1 MNNETGIAHPPQ
13 LERLNRAHGF
23 PLAERPAHSLLGRL
37 RRRLAALLLGD
48 YARDHASFQLD
59 LVQYLNA
66 LHDRVARLDL
76 RMSEEIRW
84 SVGALERTLHETFRA
99 ELNGVRSGL
108 DELRRSVAEGQGE
121 LRTLDSVARGIERIL
136 GAQALTSHDT
146 VSRDGDG
153 GSGSV
158 PSDYSYL
165 LLENRFR
172 GGEDEIRERL
182 RAYLPIFQAGII
194 GGESCAV
201 TSQPVLEIGA
211 GRGELQLLLREAG
224 VSSYGVDLDGAMVAR
239 CQSLGLD
246 VRRENGIEHLR
257 GLPDRS
263 LGGVIAVQVVE
274 HLPIAVLRE
283 LLSLCNRKVQQG
295 GRIVFETINTASM
308 VALAHNYFRD
318 PTHEW
323 PLHPE
328 TMRYLVEL
336 AGSQVL
342 DVQLRSPYPAGA
354 LLQEIAVGEFMP
366 PRWADTLE
374 TLNRNIRELNRLLF
388 GHQDYSIIARAL

>member
-1 MNNETGIAHPPQ
+1 MNREPGIAHPPQ

-23 PLAERPAHSLLGRL
+23 PLAERSARSLLGRL
-37 RRRLAALLLGD
+37 RRRLASILLGD
-48 YARDHASFQLD
+48 YAREHAAFQLD

-76 RMSEEIRW
+76 RMSEEISW
-84 SVGALERTLHETFRA
+84 SVGSLERKLQDVFRA
-99 ELNGVRSGL
+99 ELAGVRSGIE
-108 DELRRSVAEGQGE
+108 ELRRAVASDQSE
-121 LRTLDSVARGIERIL
+121 LKTLDSVARGIERIL
-136 GAQALTSHDT
+136 GAN
-146 VSRDGDG
+146 G
-153 GSGSV
+153 GVATAEPGAV
-158 PSDYSYL
+158 APADYSYL

-172 GGEDEIRERL
+172 GSEDEIRERL
-182 RAYLPIFQAGII
+182 RAYLPIFQAGTI
-194 GGESCAV
+194 GSIRCESTVA
-201 TSQPVLEIGA
+201 PVLEIGA

-224 VSSYGVDLDGAMVAR
+224 LRSYGVDFDAAMVAR

-246 VRRENGIEHLR
+246 VRQENGIEHLR
-257 GLPDRS
+257 ALPDRS

-274 HLPIAVLRE
+274 HLPISVLRE

-336 AGSQVL
+336 AGAEVL
-342 DVQLRSPYPAGA
+342 EVQLRSPYPAGA
-354 LLQEIAVGEFMP
+354 LLQEIAVGEFMT
-366 PRWADTLE
+366 PRWAETLE

-388 GHQDYSIIARAL
+388 GHQDYSIVARAL

>member
-1 MNNETGIAHPPQ
+1 MNSESGTAHPPQ

-23 PLAERPAHSLLGRL
+23 PLAARTAHSLLGRL
-37 RRRLAALLLGD
+37 RRRLASLLLGD
-48 YARDHASFQLD
+48 YARDHAAFQLD
-59 LVQYLNA
+59 LVQYLNT
-66 LHDRVARLDL
+66 LHDRVARLDI

-84 SVGALERTLHETFRA
+84 SVESLERKLQERFRA
-99 ELNGVRSGL
+99 EVADLRSGIE
-108 DELRRSVAEGQGE
+108 ELRHAVARDYSE
-121 LRTLDSVARGIERIL
+121 LKTLDSVARGIERIL
-136 GAQALTSHDT
+136 GASA
-146 VSRDGDG
+146 G
-153 GSGSV
+153 V
-158 PSDYSYL
+158 PAHQPATACAADYSYL

-182 RAYLPIFQAGII
+182 RAYLPIFQTGTI
-194 GGESCAV
+194 GGVSCVA
-201 TSQPVLEIGA
+201 TTGPILEIGA
-211 GRGELQLLLREAG
+211 GRGELQLLLKEAG
-224 VSSYGVDLDGAMVAR
+224 VASYGVDFDAAMVAR

-246 VRRENGIEHLR
+246 VRQENGIEHLR
-257 GLPDRS
+257 ALADRS

-283 LLSLCNRKVQQG
+283 LLALCNRKVEQG

-336 AGSQVL
+336 AGAAPLTLS
-342 DVQLRSPYPAGA
+342 SGGAAAGDRRRRVYDS
-354 LLQEIAVGEFMP
+354 AVG
-366 PRWADTLE
+366 RDA
-374 TLNRNIRELNRLLF
+374 
-388 GHQDYSIIARAL
+388 